1 MKTMIVSLL
10 SVLWLSLAGAAHAL
24 PPPKPI
30 RPGDGSAL
38 IDPDNNDGPR
48 GIHVFASEVQE
59 LWRRRNYEMLDTL
72 IDRWAKPE
80 ERFDDGRM
88 HLTAVNKGLEVSVTG
103 RRTAEDWEREL
114 AKVSE
119 WRQQNPASTAVDIVE
134 AALLQSWAWSARGN
148 GYSGTVTPE
157 GWKLFG
163 ERMQRAEDV
172 LFRSKDRSS
181 NNPLWFYEYMEVA
194 LQLRWEPAEFRAL
207 YDAAISRFPQ
217 FHQLYFSMIRSLEPR
232 WGGSIEAV
240 DAYIA
245 EVVKQTKGRDGKI
258 MYARL
263 YWYLAQVEGE
273 DFSLFEDSAANW
285 KDMRAGFKELIAAT
299 PKSNWNLN
307 NFAAFA
313 CRAGDADT
321 YRKLRKKV
329 GEEQMDEDA
338 WPSTLTMEVCD
349 ERLLKV
355 I

>member
-1 MKTMIVSLL
+1 MKTTIVGFL
-10 SVLWLSLAGAAHAL
+10 SVLWLSLACLAHAL

-59 LWRRRNYEMLDTL
+59 LWRRRNYAMLDSL
-72 IDRWAKPE
+72 LDRWAKPD

-88 HLTAVNKGLEVSVTG
+88 HLTAVG
-103 RRTAEDWEREL
+103 RGVDFALSGHRDPKDWEQEL
-114 AKVSE
+114 AKISE
-119 WRQQNPASTAVDIVE
+119 WRQKNPASTAVDIVE
-134 AALLQSWAWSARGN
+134 AAILQSWAWSARGT
-148 GYSGTVTPE
+148 GYSRTVTPE

-163 ERMQRAEDV
+163 ERMKRAEDV
-172 LFRSKDRSS
+172 LFGSKDRSS

-207 YDAAISRFPQ
+207 YDAAISRFPE
-217 FHQLYFSMIRSLEPR
+217 FHPLYFSMIRSLEPR
-232 WGGSIEAV
+232 WGGSIEEI

-245 EVVKQTKGRDGKI
+245 EVVKQAKAQEGKI

-263 YWYLAQVEGE
+263 YWYLAGAEGE
-273 DFSLFEDSAANW
+273 DFVLFEDSAANW
-285 KDMRAGFKELIAAT
+285 ADMKDGFEQLIAAT

-321 YRKLRKKV
+321 YRKLRKQI
-329 GEEQMDEDA
+329 GEEQMYEDA
-338 WPSTLTMEVCD
+338 WPSNFTMEICD